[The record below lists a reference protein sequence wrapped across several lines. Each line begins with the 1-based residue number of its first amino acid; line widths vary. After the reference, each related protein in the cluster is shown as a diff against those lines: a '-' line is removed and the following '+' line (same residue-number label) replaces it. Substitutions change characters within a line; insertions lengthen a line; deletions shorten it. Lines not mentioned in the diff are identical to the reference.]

1 MSAVS
6 EGVLIVVA
14 LLRQEILRNRRKKR
28 CWIKKWIARR
38 GVLGASNNLCVE
50 LQIENEDDFK
60 NMFRVNRTQVNYLL
74 DKIGSSIQR
83 LLPFTTMRNAIP
95 ARTKLEIALKYLA
108 TGDSFGT
115 LSQLF
120 RVPRCTIS
128 TFLVEVLEAIYSVLE
143 DFIKVPNDQLQ
154 ILVKM
159 LQVQHY
165 VHHNSCNSHFQCP
178 TNTHDCDKS
187 Q

>member
-6 EGVLIVVA
+6 EGVIIVAA

-60 NMFRVNRTQVNYLL
+60 NMFRVNRTQFYYLL
-74 DKIGSSIQR
+74 DKIGPSIQR
-83 LLPFTTMRNAIP
+83 QNTTMRNAIP
-95 ARTKLEIALKYLA
+95 ARTKLEIVLKYLA

-143 DFIKVPNDQLQ
+143 DFIKVSS
-154 ILVKM
+154 K
-159 LQVQHY
+159 
-165 VHHNSCNSHFQCP
+165 
-178 TNTHDCDKS
+178 
-187 Q
+187 